1 MNDVKDILN
10 KMKYVPEEMQDIV
23 LKSIK
28 EKVEE
33 EIIKSYNPIDLVVNR
48 LKELNFGVEKDSEQ
62 DRRIIRMIISCMP
75 PDWFYMKP
83 IYCESIEKT
92 KEYPTWTNKWKVNEQ
107 YEKFINKEIKELKDD
122 DEIYCLVT
130 DIAQKSSNYKIDVIN
145 NSYWIYKD
153 GANWETWLYTTKE
166 LAKEFLS
173 WFECIFDKSIED
185 DLIISYKVLNK
196 LEKYLPK
203 EN

>member
-28 EKVEE
+28 EKIE
-33 EIIKSYNPIDLVVNR
+33 LVVNR
-48 LKELNFGVEKDSEQ
+48 LKELNFGVEEDSEQ

-83 IYCESIEKT
+83 IYCESTEKT
-92 KEYPTWTNKWKVNEQ
+92 KKYPTWTNNWKVNEQ
-107 YEKFINKEIKELKDD
+107 YRKFIDKEIKELTNDD
-122 DEIYCLVT
+122 DIRCLVT

-145 NSYWIYKD
+145 DSYWIYKD
-153 GANWETWLYTTKE
+153 GANGETWLYTTKE

-173 WFECIFDKSIED
+173 WFECIFDKSIEN